1 MLYLKLRKG
10 QYLDCI
16 RDICIF
22 IIAWGWMG
30 PETRSGY
37 HTCTDLNSERYLMS
51 GDPLPYGSPSEREMG
66 GGCLATGEGTW
77 GIF

>member
-1 MLYLKLRKG
+1 
-10 QYLDCI
+10 
-16 RDICIF
+16 
-22 IIAWGWMG
+22 MG